1 MSLVEIFDTPKAVLA
16 PIAGFS
22 DVGFRRL
29 CARAGAAITYTEM
42 ISAKGLI
49 YGSAK
54 TEDLLHTTDAE
65 KVKAVQIFGREPDI
79 MLAAAR
85 HQALAK
91 FDIVDVNMGCPV
103 PKIVGNGEG
112 SALLKEPKLAAKIV
126 RTLKLSGKVVSAK
139 FRIGFE
145 QNSRTGV
152 DFAKILQDAGAD
164 ALTVHGRTRE
174 QFYSGIADREYIA
187 EVVRAVDIPVLANGD
202 VDSADDYR
210 EMLRITGAAGVM
222 IARGALGCPWLFE
235 DIAGIERPWRTRRE
249 AVDEHIATM
258 LEFHSPVYVAAN
270 MKKHLAYYVKGL
282 TGGKAFKQRVF
293 ESGSVKELQDAVR
306 ECELLD
312 IPIA

>member
-1 MSLVEIFDTPKAVLA
+1 MSPVEIFETPKAVLA

-42 ISAKGLI
+42 ISAKGLL

-65 KVKAVQIFGREPDI
+65 KIKAVQIFGREPEI

-112 SALLKEPKLAAKIV
+112 SALLKEPELAAKIV
-126 RTLKLSGKVVSAK
+126 RTLKLSGKFVSVK

-202 VDSADDYR
+202 VDSADDFR

-222 IARGALGCPWLFE
+222 IARGALGCPWLFA

-258 LEFHSPVYVAAN
+258 LEFHSQVYVAAN

>member
-1 MSLVEIFDTPKAVLA
+1 MSPAEIFETPKAVLA

-29 CARAGAAITYTEM
+29 CARAGAALTYTEM
-42 ISAKGLI
+42 ISAKGLV
-49 YGSAK
+49 YGSVK

-65 KVKAVQIFGREPDI
+65 KVKAVQIFGREPEI

-112 SALLKEPKLAAKIV
+112 SALLKEPELAAKIV
-126 RTLKLSGKVVSAK
+126 RTLKLSGKFVSVK

-202 VDSADDYR
+202 VDSVDDFR

-222 IARGALGCPWLFE
+222 IARGALGCPWLFA

>member
-22 DVGFRRL
+22 DVGFRKL

-126 RTLKLSGKVVSAK
+126 RTLKLSGKFVSAK

-222 IARGALGCPWLFE
+222 IARGALGCPWLFA